1 MHTNNFH
8 YRIIKARV
16 AETIIKELFLVSGFH
31 VFDYGMERSLP
42 TITGKLNHDN
52 SETAMQ
58 IRKMPD
64 FVVQSPPP
72 ASELF
77 YVEVKYRKNSRFPT
91 EADDLTNFPYTNA
104 WFIIVSQ
111 NDIRCISHSDA
122 VQGKKIA
129 SDECLLENSTTFQFD
144 KKNIQMF
151 QEYVRQFFSGVK

>member
-8 YRIIKARV
+8 YRVIKARV
-16 AETIIKELFLVSGFH
+16 AETIIKELFLISGYG
-31 VFDYGMERSLP
+31 VFDYGMERSMP
-42 TITGKLNHDN
+42 SITGKLNMDN
-52 SETAMQ
+52 SETALQ

-72 ASELF
+72 ENELF

-111 NDIRCISHSDA
+111 NDIRCISHN
-122 VQGKKIA
+122 QIIEGKSIMA
-129 SDECLLENSTTFQFD
+129 ADCLLQNSEIFHLE
-144 KKNIQMF
+144 KKNVLLF
-151 QEYVRQFFSGVK
+151 QEYACQFFSGVK